1 MTTST
6 CSTVSAEEI
15 KRYTER
21 MAHELGLSG
30 LLAMESWAAP
40 SSQNITV
47 PERITSFRN
56 GQIKLR
62 NDNSRG

>member
-15 KRYTER
+15 KRYAEQ
-21 MAHELGLSG
+21 MAHKLGLTG
-30 LLAMESWAAP
+30 LLTMESWAP
-40 SSQNITV
+40 PNSQSIAV

-56 GQIKLR
+56 GQIRLR
-62 NDNSRG
+62 NDKSKG

>member
-15 KRYTER
+15 KRYAEQ
-21 MAHELGLSG
+21 MAHEIGLTN
-30 LLAMESWAAP
+30 LLNVESWAPP
-40 SSQNITV
+40 SAHSVPI

-56 GQIKLR
+56 GQLR
-62 NDNSRG
+62 LRGDKSKG